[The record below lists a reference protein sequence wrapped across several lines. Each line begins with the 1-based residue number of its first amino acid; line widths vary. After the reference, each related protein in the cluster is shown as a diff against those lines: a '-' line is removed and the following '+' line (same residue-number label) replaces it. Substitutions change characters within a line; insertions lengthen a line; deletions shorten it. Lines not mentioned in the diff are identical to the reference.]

1 MLGDGVLLGNPP
13 STDERFNCLR
23 YCLVTRRFLVS
34 RHTRTEAV
42 SPLSERT
49 TASRSLPMS
58 ILSVTAELLITAGVG
73 VLLFFVWYAF
83 LNPAVVGANQASS
96 AARQSRLFS
105 EQVKNKA
112 PVTVTPSPTADPP
125 PGTGPQSSAA
135 PALNIPVMTEPKQ
148 IAAPLAV
155 MYVPRFGADWKRIIR
170 ESTDTVRVLNSSTA
184 GVGHYIGTAM
194 PGGLGNFAIAGHDTG
209 YGNTFLGVGTLK
221 LGDKVYVQTA
231 NGWYTYEFRNFQFV
245 QPDAI
250 NVLNAVPT
258 VSTTTATDR
267 FITMTT
273 CDPPFHGLE
282 RTIAYG
288 TFVGFSTAAPAEL
301 APVLA
306 EGN

>member
-1 MLGDGVLLGNPP
+1 MGILG
-13 STDERFNCLR
+13 
-23 YCLVTRRFLVS
+23 
-34 RHTRTEAV
+34 
-42 SPLSERT
+42 
-49 TASRSLPMS
+49 
-58 ILSVTAELLITAGVG
+58 VTAELLITAGVA

-96 AARQSRLFS
+96 AAKQSRLFS
-105 EQVKNKA
+105 EQLKNKA
-112 PVTVTPSPTADPP
+112 PTALTPSPVTTPSPTA
-125 PGTGPQSSAA
+125 A
-135 PALNIPVMTEPKQ
+135 PNIPVMAEPTQ

-155 MYVPRFGADWKRIIR
+155 IYVPRFGADWKRIIR
-170 ESTDTVRVLNSSTA
+170 ESTDTIRVLNSSTA

-194 PGGLGNFAIAGHDTG
+194 PGGLGNFAIAAHDTG

-221 LGDKVYVQTA
+221 LGDKVYVQTGD
-231 NGWYTYEFRNFQFV
+231 GWYTYEFRNFQFV

-258 VSTTTATDR
+258 VATTTASDR

-288 TFVGFSTAAPAEL
+288 TFLGFSTTAPAEL